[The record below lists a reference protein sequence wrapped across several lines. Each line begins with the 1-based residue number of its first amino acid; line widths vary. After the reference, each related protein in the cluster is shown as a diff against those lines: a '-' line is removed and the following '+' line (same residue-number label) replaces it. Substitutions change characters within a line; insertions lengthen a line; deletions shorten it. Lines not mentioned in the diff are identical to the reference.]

1 MLSGALPSALDIP
14 TGLGKTSVMAIWL
27 SARLQGA
34 KLPRR
39 LVYIV
44 DRRVVVDQ
52 ATREAETLLEQHPAL
67 HISTLRGQFADNRE
81 WLKDPAAPAIIIGT
95 VDMVG
100 SRLLFS
106 GYGVGRGMRPVHA
119 GMLGQDTLFVLDEAH
134 LVPPF
139 EAMLRAAT
147 AENSHLRQANKALPG
162 VWLLT
167 LSATQRSGS
176 GNTFA
181 LDAADKAHPVVAQRI
196 GAPKLLTIETVQA
209 KALVAEVIGKLGT
222 LLEDDPSARV
232 VLFCDARKDAVA
244 VEAALI
250 KSKIMEKADR
260 VALLTGARRV
270 HEREDASAQLARLGF
285 TGPRDDKER
294 DPAVLIATSAGEVGV
309 DFDADHTVMDLVPWE
324 RMVQRLGRVNRR
336 GAHEGSQV
344 VVLDTGADAAGWAGR
359 SDANPEAVRT
369 LLGHLE
375 KDGAEAFCGPQALR
389 TLNRFKT
396 AIDEA
401 STQAPL
407 HPALDRPT
415 LDAWSLTSLKEHTGR
430 TEIVPWLRG
439 WIEED
444 RPQCAVIWRQH
455 LPPEGTRETE
465 IEQLFRAATP
475 HLSEKLETEA
485 WQVAEWLAERSRG
498 IGKAAAKAKNVGD
511 VPPVAENG
519 IAAIVLAPDGA
530 VRATMSLDEFRAL
543 GEMKNK
549 EREAALPD
557 LSSATLVVSSL
568 VGGLSAQ
575 GMLDASIDGPV
586 EQTAEQPKWAER
598 YKIAWRIGF
607 ETPKDVASSVEEED
621 AKGDISCLPKGSGE
635 TFRIALKSVNDEV
648 SKWLLV
654 GRVKPGPDEV
664 SGSGH
669 GNYLSLRIHTADVR
683 RETAEI
689 CSKLGLS
696 DALTQIFDAAAMMHD
711 RGKVAAV
718 WQRYAWV
725 DHRDVPSGLAPLA
738 KTRRSRHWRT
748 LQNYRH
754 EFGSLLE
761 AARNDAITAL
771 PEADRDLALHLIASH
786 HGHARPFIR
795 PDGCES
801 PAEKVEGQAL
811 EAALRFARLQEV
823 WGPWGLA
830 WLESILRAADRAAS
844 ENPSVEDTDG

>member
-1 MLSGALPSALDIP
+1 MLSEALPSALDIP

-27 SARLQGA
+27 SAQLQGA

-52 ATREAETLLEQHPAL
+52 ATREAETLREQHPAL

-139 EAMLRAAT
+139 EAMLRTAT
-147 AENSHLRQANKALPG
+147 AENSHLRQSKNALPG
-162 VWLLT
+162 VKLLA
-167 LSATQRSGS
+167 LSATQRSGA

-181 LDAADKAHPVVAQRI
+181 LDAADEAHPVVAQRI
-196 GAPKLLTIETVQA
+196 GARKLLTIETVEA
-209 KALVAEVIGKLGT
+209 KALVAEIVRKLRA
-222 LLEDDPSARV
+222 LLEDDPTARV

-250 KSKIMEKADR
+250 KSKIVEKPDR
-260 VALLTGARRV
+260 IALLTGARRV
-270 HEREDASAQLARLGF
+270 HEREDAAAQLARLGF
-285 TGPRDDKER
+285 TGQRDDREG
-294 DPAVLIATSAGEVGV
+294 DAAVLIATSAGEVGI
-309 DFDADHTVMDLVPWE
+309 DFDADHAVMDLVPWE
-324 RMVQRLGRVNRR
+324 RIVQRLGRVNRR
-336 GAHEGSQV
+336 GAHEGSK
-344 VVLDTGADAAGWAGR
+344 VVLLDAGADMGAWAGR
-359 SDANPEAVRT
+359 SGAKPEAVRT
-369 LLGHLE
+369 LLEHLE
-375 KDGAEAFCGPQALR
+375 KDGTAGLCGPQALR
-389 TLNRFKT
+389 ALNRFNT
-396 AIDEA
+396 AINEA

-415 LDAWSLTSLKEHTGR
+415 LDAWSLTSLKEHSGR
-430 TEIVPWLRG
+430 PEVAPWLRG

-455 LPPEGTRETE
+455 LPPEGTPDTE
-465 IEQLFRAATP
+465 IERLFRAAAP

-485 WQVAEWLAERSRG
+485 WQVAEWLAERSRNV
-498 IGKAAAKAKNVGD
+498 GKGGTKAKNVGEFGLLL
-511 VPPVAENG
+511 ENG

-530 VRATMSLDEFRAL
+530 VRATMSLKDFRAL

-557 LSSATLVVSSL
+557 LSGATLVVTAL

-575 GMLDASIDGPV
+575 GMLDASTDGSV
-586 EQTAEQPKWAER
+586 EQTAERPDWAER
-598 YKIAWRIGF
+598 YNIPWRIGF
-607 ETPKDVASSVEEED
+607 ETPKDVALSVKEED
-621 AKGDISCLPKGSGE
+621 ANCDISLPKGSGE
-635 TFRIALKSVNDEV
+635 TFRIALKSASDEV
-648 SKWLLV
+648 RKWLLV

-664 SGSGH
+664 SGSGQ
-669 GNYLSLRIHTADVR
+669 GNYLSLGTHTADVR

-689 CSKLGLS
+689 CRELGLS
-696 DALTQIFDAAAMMHD
+696 DALTQVFDAAALLHD
-711 RGKVAAV
+711 RGKAAAV
-718 WQRYAWV
+718 WQRYAWA

-761 AARNDAITAL
+761 AAGCHAMMAL

-786 HGHARPFIR
+786 HGNARPFIR

-801 PAEKVEGQAL
+801 PAELVEGEAL

-844 ENPSVEDTDG
+844 EDASVEDAHG